1 MVQSFYTAIGGK
13 MSDYLS
19 SLEPQ
24 SPKNSGDKKRKL
36 RIRYDSPVTL
46 TFALLSLVALGLG
59 YLTKG
64 WTTEN
69 LFSVYRSGF
78 SPLWVVRLFGHT
90 LGHAN
95 MTHYVSNMTLFLL
108 LGPQLETRY
117 GSKNLLEMI
126 GISSVVAAVF
136 QMIFFSNTML
146 LGASGLVFM
155 MIILTS
161 AVNLKDGE
169 GIPLSM
175 ILIVLIYL
183 GSEIVDAFTLN
194 DNVSHLTHILGGIC
208 GAVFGIAYVK
218 NPKLL
223 EN

>member
-1 MVQSFYTAIGGK
+1 

-19 SLEPQ
+19 SLEPKE
-24 SPKNSGDKKRKL
+24 PKKRRV
-36 RIRYDSPVTL
+36 RIRYDAPVTL
-46 TFALLSLVALGLG
+46 TFALLSLIALGLG
-59 YLTKG
+59 YLTNG

-69 LFSVYRSGF
+69 LFSVFRSHF
-78 SPLWVVRLFGHT
+78 SIFWVIRLFGHT

-95 MTHYVSNMTLFLL
+95 LTHYVSNMTLFLL
-108 LGPQLETRY
+108 LGPQLEARY

-126 GISSVVAAVF
+126 GISSVVASIF
-136 QMIFFSNTML
+136 QMVFFSDVML

-161 AVNLKDGE
+161 AVNLRQGE
-169 GIPLSM
+169 IPLSM
-175 ILIVLIYL
+175 ILIVIIYL

-194 DNVSHLTHILGGIC
+194 DNISHLTHILGGIC